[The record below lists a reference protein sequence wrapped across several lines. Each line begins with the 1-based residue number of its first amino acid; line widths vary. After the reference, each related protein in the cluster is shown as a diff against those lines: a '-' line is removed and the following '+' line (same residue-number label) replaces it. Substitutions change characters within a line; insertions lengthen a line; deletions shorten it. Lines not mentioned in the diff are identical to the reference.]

1 MTQRTRFTCAPASF
15 SPQTFSAL
23 HYISGASFFMSILPT
38 TFVLLIVLCFF
49 LLQDFLSVSFF
60 FSRSSHRFSFTVFVA
75 STDFRAVASMKV
87 IQMVCEVNGK
97 KAATRQVFLFRKYLN
112 DIKMIWK
119 LYENLLVLVARH
131 HDSFKRF
138 STDIIDVQ

>member
-23 HYISGASFFMSILPT
+23 HYISGASFFYEHPPDHFRASYRP
-38 TFVLLIVLCFF
+38 V
-49 LLQDFLSVSFF
+49 F
-60 FSRSSHRFSFTVFVA
+60 FSASRFSFHRFSFTVFVA

-112 DIKMIWK
+112 DIKMI
-119 LYENLLVLVARH
+119 
-131 HDSFKRF
+131 
-138 STDIIDVQ
+138 

>member
-23 HYISGASFFMSILPT
+23 HYISGASFFYEHPPDHFRASYRP
-38 TFVLLIVLCFF
+38 V
-49 LLQDFLSVSFF
+49 F
-60 FSRSSHRFSFTVFVA
+60 FSASRFSFHRFSFTVFVA

-97 KAATRQVFLFRKYLN
+97 KSGDSTSFSFSEIFKRHQNDLKVVRKPFSLVADTMTRSKGSRPTLSMFNKIRQVP
-112 DIKMIWK
+112 
-119 LYENLLVLVARH
+119 
-131 HDSFKRF
+131 
-138 STDIIDVQ
+138 